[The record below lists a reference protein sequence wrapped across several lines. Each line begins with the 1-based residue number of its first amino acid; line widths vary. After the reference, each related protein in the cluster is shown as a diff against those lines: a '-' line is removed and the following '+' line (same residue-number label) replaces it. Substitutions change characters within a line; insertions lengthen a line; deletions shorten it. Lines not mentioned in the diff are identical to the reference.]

1 MYARLII
8 SRDYKTYKVR
18 IVAPGPPRRI
28 WLSVYQ
34 SKSLCVSELTA
45 LGLITS
51 VDAEEIIIDGFDLRD
66 GFFVLEV
73 DTEAR
78 FLQAQ
83 GFAEQIQQ
91 RNIPAEE
98 AGRRKPIRSKKR
110 RKVRSLKETELM
122 R

>member
-1 MYARLII
+1 LVGYNRSMYARLII
-8 SRDYKTYKVR
+8 SRNYKTYKVR

-34 SKSLCVSELTA
+34 NKSLCVSELKE

-51 VDAEEIIIDGFDLRD
+51 VDAGEIITDGFDLRD

-73 DTEAR
+73 DIEAK

-83 GFAEQIQQ
+83 GFAEQVQQ
-91 RNIPAEE
+91 RPNKLGGANQFEV
-98 AGRRKPIRSKKR
+98 RRG
-110 RKVRSLKETELM
+110 
-122 R
+122 

>member
-34 SKSLCVSELTA
+34 SKSLCVLELKE

-73 DTEAR
+73 DTGAK
-78 FLQAQ
+78 FLQAH
-83 GFAEQIQQ
+83 GFAEQVQH
-91 RNIPAEE
+91 RNIRVEE

-110 RKVRSLKETELM
+110 VEGSVTNGD
-122 R
+122 

>member
-18 IVAPGPPRRI
+18 VVAPGPPRRI
-28 WLSVYQ
+28 WLTVYQ
-34 SKSLCVSELTA
+34 SKSLCVSELTE

-51 VDAEEIIIDGFDLRD
+51 VDAEEIINDTFDLRD

-73 DTEAR
+73 DTKAE

-83 GFAEQIQQ
+83 GFAEQSPQ
-91 RNIPAEE
+91 RNIPSEQAPW
-98 AGRRKPIRSKKR
+98 RKPIRSKKR
-110 RKVRSLKETELM
+110 VEGSLINGD
-122 R
+122 

>member
-8 SRDYKTYKVR
+8 SRDYKTYNVR

-34 SKSLCVSELTA
+34 SKSLCVSELKA

-51 VDAEEIIIDGFDLRD
+51 VDAEETVVDGFDLRD
-66 GFFVLEV
+66 GFFVFEV
-73 DTEAR
+73 DTEAK

-83 GFAEQIQQ
+83 GFAEQVQQ
-91 RNIPAEE
+91 RKIPAEE

-110 RKVRSLKETELM
+110 VEGSVA
-122 R
+122 